1 MKEFTVLK
9 PQLPTAVDTRPA
21 TAGLIAPACDHRRP
35 NPAPAIHLLIGF
47 VVKRRLTVTKHCT
60 PNADIYPKCNQYD

>member
-21 TAGLIAPACDHRRP
+21 AAGLIAPACDRRRP
-35 NPAPAIHLLIGF
+35 NPAPPIHLLIGF
-47 VVKRRLTVTKHCT
+47 VGKRRLTSAHRC
-60 PNADIYPKCNQYD
+60 

>member
-35 NPAPAIHLLIGF
+35 NPAPPIHL
-47 VVKRRLTVTKHCT
+47 
-60 PNADIYPKCNQYD
+60 